1 MWYNLLAFYSGIL
14 SDILFLHSIWHLFW
28 HPIWH
33 PLWHLYW
40 HFLWRNPA
48 DLSTEAD
55 SATLTPQGPSQR
67 QCLAH
72 ATKMLEQYLNSK
84 APPLMLQ
91 CQHVVLWHEWR
102 IQGLPG
108 HLYQTSLRSCRAH
121 LTVWTNAWF
130 HPIFNNPG
138 AHTHLNVS
146 QATKLIEKTE
156 RLIFLKQLCQKRSTL
171 EKAFWLSLLVARNS
185 CIRYEM

>member
-1 MWYNLLAFYSGIL
+1 MSTSSQSTIPNVTMLSHKSEARAEIHLTATSVAWVISHLLCIELA
-14 SDILFLHSIWHLFW
+14 HV
-28 HPIWH
+28 
-33 PLWHLYW
+33 
-40 HFLWRNPA
+40 
-48 DLSTEAD
+48 AD

-121 LTVWTNAWF
+121 LTV
-130 HPIFNNPG
+130 
-138 AHTHLNVS
+138 
-146 QATKLIEKTE
+146 
-156 RLIFLKQLCQKRSTL
+156 
-171 EKAFWLSLLVARNS
+171 
-185 CIRYEM
+185 